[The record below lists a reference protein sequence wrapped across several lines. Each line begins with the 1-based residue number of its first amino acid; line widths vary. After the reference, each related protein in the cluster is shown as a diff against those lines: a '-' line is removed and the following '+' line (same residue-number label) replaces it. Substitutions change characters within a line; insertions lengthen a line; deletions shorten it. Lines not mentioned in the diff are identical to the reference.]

1 MGKYIVLM
9 APVQT
14 LSGYGARSRD
24 IATALINLEYDV
36 EILSLPWGDTPFTG
50 LDLNTH
56 SHKQIKTRI
65 VSNLKRKPDIFIHIG
80 IPNEF
85 QPIGDINIG
94 ITAGIETNIC
104 RPEWVE
110 GCNKM
115 DLVLTSSKHSQD
127 VFKSINFEKVD
138 NDTKQVVEVLKLT
151 KPCEVLFE
159 GVNDEIYKKKTST
172 LTTLNNIKEDFC
184 FLFVGHWLQGD
195 LGHDRKDIG
204 MLIHTFLN
212 TFKKKSAKNRPAL
225 VLKTSHAN
233 FSNLELH
240 EIQRKINYIQELVI
254 SQNNWVGSLPNVYV
268 LHGDLTD
275 SEMNDLYN
283 HDKVK
288 AMISFTKGEGFGR
301 PLLEFTM
308 TGKPVIA
315 SAWSGQLDFLDPE
328 YSYLLP
334 GTMTQVHP
342 SAANDW
348 ILKEGGWFTVN
359 YTYASQIMESCHKM
373 YETFL
378 EKSKKHIKITKTNYT
393 IKKMQ
398 DKLSEILND
407 LPSYLQPKN
416 EFVQIKL
423 PQRISQ

>member
-1 MGKYIVLM
+1 M

-14 LSGYGARSRD
+14 QSGYGARSRD
-24 IATALINLEYDV
+24 IAISLINLGHNV
-36 EILSLPWGDTPFTG
+36 EIISVPWGDTPMTG
-50 LDLNTH
+50 LNLKSEQH
-56 SHKQIKTRI
+56 QQIKTRLVTAI
-65 VSNLKRKPDIFIHIG
+65 HQKPDIFIHVG

-85 QPIGDINIG
+85 QTIGVVNIG

-104 RPEWVE
+104 RPEWIE

-115 DLVLTSSKHSQD
+115 DLVLTSSVHSAN
-127 VFKSINFEKVD
+127 VFKSINFDKVD
-138 NDTKQVVEVLKLT
+138 NNTQQTIETLKLQV
-151 KPCEVLFE
+151 PCEVLFE
-159 GVNDEIYKKKTST
+159 GVNDDVYRKKPST
-172 LTTLNNIKEDFC
+172 FIDLNNIKEDFC

-195 LGHDRKDIG
+195 LGHDRKDVG

-212 TFKKKSAKNRPAL
+212 TFKKKGKNNRPAL
-225 VLKTSHAN
+225 ILKTSHAN

-240 EIQRKINYIQELVI
+240 EIKRKINYIQELVRT
-254 SQNNWVGSLPNVYV
+254 QTQWDGELPSIYV

-275 SEMNDLYN
+275 TKMNELYN

-301 PLLEFTM
+301 PLLEFTL

-315 SAWSGQLDFLDPE
+315 PSWSGQLDFLDPE

-334 GTMTQVHP
+334 GTITQVHP

-373 YETFL
+373 YESFYEKTRNHIRIT
-378 EKSKKHIKITKTNYT
+378 KSKYT
-393 IKKMQ
+393 MKKMQ
-398 DKLSEILND
+398 DKLEEILNN
-407 LPSYLQPKN
+407 LPSFLKPKN

-423 PQRISQ
+423 PQRIS